1 MALVVNNP
9 SAKAGDTE
17 IWVRVPVGKIPWRR
31 KWQPTP
37 IYLPRKFHGQRSPM
51 GYSPW
56 GRRVSDTTVHTS
68 SSIVKSET
76 ESHSVMSDSLWP
88 RGLYSPL
95 NFPGQNTGWV
105 AFPFSRGSCQ
115 PRDQTQVSHIA
126 GRFFTSGTTREAQEY
141 WRGKPIP
148 LQQIFPT
155 QESNQGLLHSRWI
168 LYQLSYQGSWSG
180 CWKDL

>member
-1 MALVVNNP
+1 MKL
-9 SAKAGDTE
+9 K
-17 IWVRVPVGKIPWRR
+17 
-31 KWQPTP
+31 
-37 IYLPRKFHGQRSPM
+37 RSPI
-51 GYSPW
+51 GNLESLLFNK
-56 GRRVSDTTVHTS
+56 VD
-68 SSIVKSET
+68 SILLHVIRYQAAESES